1 MRKLKDLVRAGSLVV
16 AGLALG
22 VSPAWA
28 AVDVWLDAR
37 PLVGT
42 ENPSGI
48 PQTVPMWGYA
58 SCDPN
63 WTNCGAHSV
72 PGPQL
77 VVPDNESILTIHL
90 NNALPVPTSIVIP
103 GQREDGLGAANP
115 AYKDSNVRMRAFT
128 HETPAGGTDTYTWTN
143 LADGTYL
150 YHSGSH
156 VQVQVPMGLY
166 GGMKHDSGANQQ
178 AYPGLSYDQDT
189 MLLFSEVD
197 PILNAAVANG
207 SYGTAP
213 APTSAIGY
221 RPQYFLIN
229 GAVYVPTTPPIQ
241 VGLPGQRKLL
251 RFLNAGLRSHVP
263 TLQNGFFHLKAED
276 GHLLPH
282 GGHEQYSALLP
293 AGKTIDAIWQ
303 PTLDETYALYD
314 GRLNDSMLVKL
325 GVGVPRPAT
334 QPDAYA
340 TPENQTLNVPAPG
353 VLANDGAGPFT
364 AQLVNNVT
372 VGALTLN
379 SNGSFVYIPQ
389 SGFNGTATF
398 QYRAVAGAVLGYM
411 ATVTITVGPV
421 NDPPVANNDTAT
433 GKSGSQIQ
441 ILVLAN
447 DTDIDD
453 PNSALRVAS
462 VTTPSNGTA
471 TIAPNGLSVTYT
483 SALGFSGPATFD
495 YVARDAAN
503 ALSAPATVTVTVL
516 PNLPPVAVDDSV
528 TVGEDSGPIVISV
541 LANDSDPDVGDTLS
555 VSSVST
561 PTGGGGTAT
570 TNNQTVTYTPALNF
584 SGTTSFTYQVSD
596 GSVTSQ
602 GTVTVT
608 VNPVS
613 DPPVA
618 VNDVFQVTRYGVFVV
633 PAPGV
638 LANDSDPENAP
649 LTAILVTG
657 HATLVLGS
665 NGSVTYTPPVE
676 FIGNRTLTYRAN
688 DGALNSANATARFA
702 KLLAVKKA
710 EFTNPAGTAQ
720 DKWTIEGKASLPFA
734 GTSVTIYVGATPGGT
749 PIATNVPIIPN
760 AAGTTGNW
768 KYTGT
773 GNIVPPD
780 GTNMISIQ
788 SNNGTIFTHVPVTLK

>member
-1 MRKLKDLVRAGSLVV
+1 MRTLKDLVRAGSLVV

-22 VSPAWA
+22 VSPAWSA
-28 AVDVWLDAR
+28 DVWLDAR
-37 PLVGT
+37 PLVGA
-42 ENPSGI
+42 ENPAGI
-48 PQTVPMWGYA
+48 PQAVPMWGYA

-63 WTNCGAHSV
+63 WTTCVPASV

-77 VVPDNESILTIHL
+77 VVPDNESSLTVHL
-90 NNALPVPTSIVIP
+90 RNSLPVPTSIVIP
-103 GQREDGLGAANP
+103 AQREDGMGAANSP
-115 AYKDSNVRMRAFT
+115 SNGSGARMRAFT
-128 HETPAGGTDTYTWTN
+128 REASAGGTESYTWSN
-143 LADGTYL
+143 LTPGTYL

-166 GGMKHDSGANQQ
+166 GGLKHDDGAGR
-178 AYPGLSYDQDT
+178 AYPGVNYDYET

-207 SYGTAP
+207 SYGTVP

-241 VGLPGQRKLL
+241 VGLPNERKLL

-282 GGHEQYSALLP
+282 GGHEQYSAVLP
-293 AGKTIDAIWQ
+293 AGKTIDAMWI
-303 PTLDETYALYD
+303 PTLNETYALYD
-314 GRLNDSMLVKL
+314 GRLNDSMLVKMA
-325 GVGVPRPAT
+325 VGVPRPAT

-372 VGALTLN
+372 VGTLTLN
-379 SNGSFVYIPQ
+379 PDGSFVYIPQ

-398 QYRAVAGAVLGYM
+398 QYRAVDGAVLGYM

-433 GKSGSQIQ
+433 VKSGAPIQ

-453 PNSALRVAS
+453 PASALRVAS
-462 VTTPSNGTA
+462 VTIPSNGTA
-471 TIAPNGLSVTYT
+471 TIAPNELSVTYT
-483 SALGFSGPATFD
+483 SALGFSGEATFN
-495 YVARDAAN
+495 YVARDAAG

-516 PNLPPVAVDDSV
+516 PNAPPVAVDDSV

-570 TNNQTVTYTPALNF
+570 TNGQTVTYTPALNF

-596 GSVTSQ
+596 GFVTSQ

-608 VNPVS
+608 VTPVS

-618 VNDVFQVTRYGVFVV
+618 VNDVIQVTRHGTFIA

-638 LANDSDPENAP
+638 LANDSDPDSP
-649 LTAILVTG
+649 TLTASLVTG
-657 HATLVLGS
+657 LNLGKGTLILASDGT
-665 NGSVTYTPPVE
+665 VTYTPPVE
-676 FIGNRTLTYRAN
+676 FFGNQTFTYQAS
-688 DGALNSANATARFA
+688 DGALTSAPATARLA
-702 KLLAVKKA
+702 KLMTVKKA
-710 EFTNPAGTAQ
+710 IFTDRAGTAQ
-720 DKWTIEGKASLPFA
+720 DKWVMEGKASTFA
-734 GTSVTIYVGATPGGT
+734 GTSVTIYNGPTPGGT
-749 PIATNVPIIPN
+749 VIAVVPVVN
-760 AAGTTGNW
+760 QGWKYESTGNP
-768 KYTGT
+768 
-773 GNIVPPD
+773 VSLD
-780 GTNMISIQ
+780 ASNMISIQ
-788 SNNGTIFTHVPVTLK
+788 GSLGAILTHVLVTRN